1 MSGEVMSGKEFPN
14 NFEAIQEAP
23 DEIFEQCSVED
34 FFDWR
39 VGGWDIP
46 SSVMCI
52 MRAEHKDTGRITEH
66 VYSTAGHARN
76 RLLKYMKTGEYQ
88 VTIANHDSIHLIKAN
103 DEFPPIDDGD
113 YD

>member
-1 MSGEVMSGKEFPN
+1 MSGEMMSGKEFPN

-23 DEIFEQCSVED
+23 DEIFEPCSVED

-52 MRAEHKDTGRITEH
+52 MRAEHKDTGKITEH
-66 VYSTAGHARN
+66 TYSKAGAARN
-76 RLLKYMKTGEYQ
+76 RLLKNMKTGDYE
-88 VTIANHDSIHLIKAN
+88 VTIANHDSIQLIKSN
-103 DEFPPIDDGD
+103 GTDPITDELDD
-113 YD
+113 